1 MTTAI
6 IPTIDFGAHLFVSV
20 LVWGH
25 NYKVTSLITN
35 MTFVATSMSYSYATF
50 YDKIYLSPTCS
61 VITRRVSFLLQSI
74 ISIYMFET
82 NRCTIPATA

>member
-1 MTTAI
+1 MPTAI

-25 NYKVTSLITN
+25 NYMVTSLITN

-50 YDKIYLSPTCS
+50 YDKFFCLPH
-61 VITRRVSFLLQSI
+61 VLL
-74 ISIYMFET
+74 
-82 NRCTIPATA
+82 